1 MPGAGKL
8 LKQAQK
14 MQKAM
19 EAVQADLSAKEIE
32 VSSGGGAV
40 KVVVDGHGA
49 VKSLKLDG
57 EFLKEGAEVVESA
70 ILEAINE
77 ACAKAK
83 SESEA
88 EMSKITGGFSMPG
101 LF

>member
-1 MPGAGKL
+1 MPGVGKL

-19 EAVQADLSAKEIE
+19 EVVQADLSAKEIE

>member
-1 MPGAGKL
+1 M
-8 LKQAQK
+8 KQAQK

-19 EAVQADLSAKEIE
+19 EAVQAELSAKQIE
-32 VSSGGGAV
+32 VSAGGGAV

-49 VKSLKLDG
+49 VKSLKLDP
-57 EFLKEGAEVVESA
+57 EFLKEGADVVEGS
-70 ILEAINE
+70 ILQAINE

-88 EMSKITGGFSMPG
+88 EMAKVTGGFSMPG

>member
-1 MPGAGKL
+1 
-8 LKQAQK
+8 

-19 EAVQADLSAKEIE
+19 ESVQADLSAKEIE
-32 VSSGGGAV
+32 VSAGGGAV

-49 VKSLKLDG
+49 VKGLKLDP

-70 ILEAINE
+70 ILEAVKE

-83 SESEA
+83 AESEA
-88 EMSKITGGFSMPG
+88 EMAKITGGFSMPG